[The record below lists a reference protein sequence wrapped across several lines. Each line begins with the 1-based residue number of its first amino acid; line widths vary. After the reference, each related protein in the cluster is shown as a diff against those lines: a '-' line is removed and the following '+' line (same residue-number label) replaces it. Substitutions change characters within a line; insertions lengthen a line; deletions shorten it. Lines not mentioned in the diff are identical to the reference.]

1 MPINFISMNRFVS
14 LAALCLF
21 NVQFGLAQN
30 QTTPP
35 AQQIA
40 AKVDEYLNA
49 AVKFNHFSG
58 SVLVARD
65 GQPIMSKGYGMAN
78 YELNVPNT
86 PNTVFRIAS
95 ITKQF
100 TATATMMLQE
110 RGKLDVNDP
119 ICKHLENC
127 PAAWKPVTIRHLL
140 TNTSGIQSYTELPDF
155 GKLSVQPT
163 TSAEILDLFR
173 DKPLA
178 FTPGEKFAYS
188 NSGYYLLGL
197 LIEKASGKPYAEFLR
212 DNIFVPLGMKN
223 SGYDDSHTLLPNRA
237 NGYERE
243 GRSFVNARYM
253 NMAAPYSAG
262 ALYSTTEDLLLWDK
276 ALYTEKLVS
285 RKSLDEIFAPF
296 REVVRDGWVGYAYA
310 YGWIIGKQS
319 GRQVSRHDGGI
330 RGFSTDIV
338 RFPSERVT
346 VIVLSNNQTVIPY
359 KLANDLSAIAFGAPY
374 KLPTLP
380 VSEVLATTIAQK
392 GIAPALQQY
401 RELKRTRPDN
411 YDFSEPVL
419 DRLGYDLL
427 RSQKLKEAI
436 EIFKLNVEMFPQ
448 AFNVYDSLGEAYMET
463 GDKELAIKNYEKSL
477 ELNPQNTNAVN
488 MLKKLRG
495 SN

>member
-1 MPINFISMNRFVS
+1 MRINFIRINRFVT
-14 LAALCLF
+14 LAAMYF
-21 NVQFGLAQN
+21 SVQCALAQN
-30 QTTPP
+30 PTAPS

-65 GQPIMSKGYGMAN
+65 GQPVISKGYGMAN

-86 PNTVFRIAS
+86 PQTVFRIGS

-100 TATATMMLQE
+100 TAMAIMMLQE
-110 RGKLDVNDP
+110 RGKLNVNDP
-119 ICKHLENC
+119 ICKYLENC
-127 PAAWKPVTIRHLL
+127 TAVWQPVTIRHLL
-140 TNTSGIQSYTELPDF
+140 TNTSGVLNYT
-155 GKLSVQPT
+155 KLSGFDRMST
-163 TSAEILDLFR
+163 RAELVDLFR
-173 DKPLA
+173 DKPLE
-178 FTPGEKFAYS
+178 FTPGEKFDYS

-197 LIEKASGKPYAEFLR
+197 IIEKSSGKPYAEFLR

-237 NGYERE
+237 NGYEWE
-243 GRSFVNARYM
+243 GKSFINARYI
-253 NMAAPYSAG
+253 NMATPYSAG

-285 RKSLDEIFAPF
+285 RKSLDEMFAPF
-296 REVVRDGWVGYAYA
+296 RELVRNGWEGYAYA
-310 YGWIIGKQS
+310 YGWMIGKQS

-330 RGFSTDIV
+330 RGFSTDII

-346 VIVLSNNQTVIPY
+346 VIVLSNNQDVVPY

-374 KLPTLP
+374 KLPVLP
-380 VSEVLATTIAQK
+380 VSEVLAATIAQK

-401 RELKRTRPDN
+401 RELKRTRPDS

-427 RSQKLKEAI
+427 RSQKVKEAI

-448 AFNVYDSLGEAYMET
+448 AFNVYDSLGEAYMVN
-463 GDKELAIKNYEKSL
+463 GDKELAIKNYEKAL
-477 ELNPQNTNAVN
+477 ELNPQNTNSVN

>member
-1 MPINFISMNRFVS
+1 MRINFIRINRFVT

-21 NVQFGLAQN
+21 SVQFALAQN
-30 QTTPP
+30 PDAP
-35 AQQIA
+35 SAQQIA

-65 GQPIMSKGYGMAN
+65 GQPVISKGYGMAN

-86 PNTVFRIAS
+86 PQTVFRIAS

-100 TATATMMLQE
+100 TAMAIMMLQE
-110 RGKLDVNDP
+110 RGKLNVNDP
-119 ICKHLENC
+119 ICKYLENC
-127 PAAWKPVTIRHLL
+127 PAAWQPVTIRHLL
-140 TNTSGIQSYTELPDF
+140 TNTSGILSYTDLPDTQ
-155 GKLSVQPT
+155 KVSVQPST
-163 TSAEILDLFR
+163 FAELVNLFR
-173 DKPLA
+173 DKPLE

-197 LIEKASGKPYAEFLR
+197 IIEKTSGKPYAEFLR
-212 DNIFVPLGMKN
+212 ENVFTPLGMKN

-237 NGYERE
+237 NGYEWE
-243 GRSFVNARYM
+243 GKTFVNANYIDM
-253 NMAAPYSAG
+253 GFAYSAG
-262 ALYSTTEDLLLWDK
+262 ALYSTTGDLLLWDK

-285 RKSLDEIFAPF
+285 RKSLDEMFTPF
-296 REVVRDGWVGYAYA
+296 REVVRDGWGGYAYA
-310 YGWIIGKQS
+310 YGWAIGKQS

-330 RGFSTDIV
+330 KGFSTDII

-346 VIVLSNNQTVIPY
+346 VIVLNNNQTVIPY
-359 KLANDLSAIAFGAPY
+359 KVANDLSAIVFDAPY
-374 KLPTLP
+374 KLPVLP
-380 VSEVLATTIAQK
+380 VSEVLAATISQK

-401 RELKRTRPDN
+401 RELKRTRPNN

-427 RSQKLKEAI
+427 RSQKVKEAI

-448 AFNVYDSLGEAYMET
+448 AFNTYDSLAEAYMVN

-477 ELNPQNTNAVN
+477 ELNPQNTNAVER
-488 MLKKLRG
+488 LKKLRG
-495 SN
+495 KN

>member
-1 MPINFISMNRFVS
+1 MRINFIRINRFVT

-21 NVQFGLAQN
+21 SVQFALAQN
-30 QTTPP
+30 PDAP
-35 AQQIA
+35 SAQQIA

-65 GQPIMSKGYGMAN
+65 GQPVISKGYGMAN

-86 PNTVFRIAS
+86 PQTVFRIGS

-100 TATATMMLQE
+100 TAMAIMMLQE
-110 RGKLDVNDP
+110 RGKLNVNDP
-119 ICKHLENC
+119 ICKYLENC
-127 PAAWKPVTIRHLL
+127 PAAWQPVTIRHLL
-140 TNTSGIQSYTELPDF
+140 TNTSGILSYTDLPDTQ
-155 GKLSVQPT
+155 KVSVQPST
-163 TSAEILDLFR
+163 FAELVNLFR
-173 DKPLA
+173 DKPLE

-197 LIEKASGKPYAEFLR
+197 IIEKTSGKPYAEFLR
-212 DNIFVPLGMKN
+212 ENVFTPLGMKN

-237 NGYERE
+237 NGYEWA
-243 GRSFVNARYM
+243 GKTFVNANYIDM
-253 NMAAPYSAG
+253 GFAYSAG
-262 ALYSTTEDLLLWDK
+262 ALYSTTGDLLLWDK

-285 RKSLDEIFAPF
+285 RKSLDEMFTPF
-296 REVVRDGWVGYAYA
+296 REMVRDGWGGYAYA
-310 YGWIIGKQS
+310 YGWFIGKQS

-330 RGFSTDIV
+330 KGFSTDII

-346 VIVLSNNQTVIPY
+346 VIVLNNNQTVIPY
-359 KLANDLSAIAFGAPY
+359 RVANDLSAIVFGAPY
-374 KLPTLP
+374 KLPVLP
-380 VSEVLATTIAQK
+380 VSEVLAATISQK

-401 RELKRTRPDN
+401 RELKRTRPNN

-427 RSQKLKEAI
+427 RSQKVKEAI

-448 AFNVYDSLGEAYMET
+448 AFNTYDSLAEAYMVN

-477 ELNPQNTNAVN
+477 ELNPQNTNAVER
-488 MLKKLRG
+488 LKKLRG
-495 SN
+495 KN

>member
-1 MPINFISMNRFVS
+1 MRINFIRINLFVT

-21 NVQFGLAQN
+21 SVQLALAQN
-30 QTTPP
+30 PTASS

-40 AKVDEYLNA
+40 AEVDEYLNA
-49 AVKFNHFSG
+49 AVKYNHFSG
-58 SVLVARD
+58 SVLMARD
-65 GQPIMSKGYGMAN
+65 GQPVISKGYGMAN

-86 PNTVFRIAS
+86 PQTVFRIGS

-100 TATATMMLQE
+100 TAVAIMILQE
-110 RGKLDVNDP
+110 RSKLNVNDP

-127 PAAWKPVTIRHLL
+127 PAAWRPVTIRHLL
-140 TNTSGIQSYTELPDF
+140 TNTSGIPSYTDLPGF
-155 GKLSVQPT
+155 NKMSVQPVNR
-163 TSAEILDLFR
+163 AELVDLFR
-173 DKPLA
+173 DKPLE

-197 LIEKASGKPYAEFLR
+197 IIEKASGKPYAEFLR

-237 NGYERE
+237 NGYKWE
-243 GRSFVNARYM
+243 GKSFVNAPYID
-253 NMAAPYSAG
+253 MATPYSAG

-285 RKSLDEIFAPF
+285 RKSLDEMFAPF
-296 REVVRDGWVGYAYA
+296 REVVRDGWGGYAYA

-330 RGFSTDIV
+330 KGFSTDII

-380 VSEVLATTIAQK
+380 VSEVLAATIAQK

-401 RELKRTRPDN
+401 RELKRARPDN

-427 RSQKLKEAI
+427 RSQKVKEAI

-448 AFNVYDSLGEAYMET
+448 AFNVYDSLGEAYMVN
-463 GDKELAIKNYEKSL
+463 GDKELAIKNYEKAL
-477 ELNPQNTNAVN
+477 ELNPQNTNSVN

-495 SN
+495 NK

>member
-237 NGYERE
+237 NGYEWE
-243 GRSFVNARYM
+243 GKSFINARYI
-253 NMAAPYSAG
+253 NMATPYSAG

-285 RKSLDEIFAPF
+285 RKSFDEMSAPF
-296 REVVRDGWVGYAYA
+296 RELVRDGWGGYAYA
-310 YGWIIGKQS
+310 YGWMIGKQS

-330 RGFSTDIV
+330 RGFSTDII

-346 VIVLSNNQTVIPY
+346 VIVLSNNQDVVPY
-359 KLANDLSAIAFGAPY
+359 KLANDLSAIVFGAPY
-374 KLPTLP
+374 KLPVLA
-380 VSEVLATTIAQK
+380 VSEVLAATIEQK
-392 GIAPALQQY
+392 GIAAALQQY

-427 RSQKLKEAI
+427 RSQKVKEAI

-448 AFNVYDSLGEAYMET
+448 AFNVYDSLGEAYMVN
-463 GDKELAIKNYEKSL
+463 GDKELAIKNYEKAL
-477 ELNPQNTNAVN
+477 ELNPQNTNSVN

>member
-1 MPINFISMNRFVS
+1 MRISFIRINRFVT

-21 NVQFGLAQN
+21 SVQLALAQN
-30 QTTPP
+30 RTAPS

-65 GQPIMSKGYGMAN
+65 GQPVISKGYGMAN

-86 PNTVFRIAS
+86 PQTVFRIGS

-100 TATATMMLQE
+100 TAMTIMMLQE
-110 RGKLDVNDP
+110 RGKLNVNDP
-119 ICKHLENC
+119 ICIHLENC
-127 PAAWKPVTIRHLL
+127 PAAWQPVTLRHLL
-140 TNTSGIQSYTELPDF
+140 TNTSGIPSYTELPDF
-155 GKLSVQPT
+155 DKIST
-163 TSAEILDLFR
+163 RAELLDLFR
-173 DKPLA
+173 DKPLE

-197 LIEKASGKPYAEFLR
+197 IIEKASGKPYAEFLR

-223 SGYDDSHTLLPNRA
+223 SGYDDSQTLLPNRA
-237 NGYERE
+237 NGYEWE
-243 GRSFVNARYM
+243 GKSFINARYI
-253 NMAAPYSAG
+253 NMATPYSAG

-285 RKSLDEIFAPF
+285 RKSLDEMFAPF
-296 REVVRDGWVGYAYA
+296 RELVRDGWEGYAYA
-310 YGWIIGKQS
+310 YGWMIGKQS

-330 RGFSTDIV
+330 RGFSTDII

-346 VIVLSNNQTVIPY
+346 VIVLSNNQDVVPY

-374 KLPTLP
+374 KLPVLP
-380 VSEVLATTIAQK
+380 VSEVLAATIAQK

-427 RSQKLKEAI
+427 RSQKVKEAI

-448 AFNVYDSLGEAYMET
+448 AFNVYDSLGEAYMVN
-463 GDKELAIKNYEKSL
+463 GDKELAIKNYEKAL
-477 ELNPQNTNAVN
+477 ELNPQNTNSVN